1 MTSDKK
7 DLNVIATIQ
16 EILSGRNPEFDASNA
31 IKLVRHADNRK
42 TKVIMGKIYE
52 CSLLDLFRYER
63 GVLENYQREQK
74 KGTFDKTEFIV
85 VFLGEKGTNSRFA
98 AVYKIVGKQQSP
110 YRENEW
116 IFDFQEVEEFKPLSC
131 RIVIDWGKGTVS
143 WHQDYREKTKAV
155 IRVDDGF
162 EDSNGVPRFVSF
174 NDTLLSYRELRAI
187 FENND
192 ETWKSVLKSNNCIYM
207 ITDEKT
213 GKQYVGS
220 TYGQDGIWGRWM
232 YYFNTCGH
240 GGNKMLE
247 DVISQDPDYARH
259 FHWSILEILPND
271 ILEEDAINRENLYKR
286 KFMTREFGYNKN

>member
-116 IFDFQEVEEFKPLSC
+116 IFDFQEVEEFKLLSC

>member
-16 EILSGRNPEFDASNA
+16 EILSGRNSEFDASNA

-42 TKVIMGKIYE
+42 TKVIMGKNYE

-98 AVYKIVGKQQSP
+98 AVYRIVGKQQSP

-187 FENND
+187 FENDD

>member
-16 EILSGRNPEFDASNA
+16 DILSGRNDEFDASQA

-42 TKVIMGKIYE
+42 TKVIMGKHYE

-63 GVLENYQREQK
+63 CVLENYQREQK

-162 EDSNGVPRFVSF
+162 EDSNGVPRFESF
-174 NDTLLSYRELRAI
+174 KDTLLSYDELKAI
-187 FENND
+187 FENDD

-213 GKQYVGS
+213 EKQYVGS

-232 YYFNTCGH
+232 CYFNTCGH

-259 FHWSILEILPND
+259 FHWSILEILSSD
-271 ILEEDAINRENLYKR
+271 ILVEDAINRENLYKR

>member
-16 EILSGRNPEFDASNA
+16 EILSGRNSEFDASNA

-174 NDTLLSYRELRAI
+174 NDTLLSYKELREI

>member
-16 EILSGRNPEFDASNA
+16 EILSGRNSEFDASNA

-42 TKVIMGKIYE
+42 TKVIMGEHYE
-52 CSLLDLFRYER
+52 RSLLDLFRYQR
-63 GVLENYQREQK
+63 DALENYQREQK
-74 KGTFDKTEFIV
+74 KGTFDKTDFIV
-85 VFLGEKGTNSRFA
+85 VFLGDKGTSSRFI

-110 YRENEW
+110 HCVNEW
-116 IFDFQEVEEFKPLSC
+116 IFDFQEVEEFRPLSC

-143 WHQDYREKTKAV
+143 WHQDYRKNPKAV

-162 EDSNGVPRFVSF
+162 EDSNGVPCFVSLK
-174 NDTLLSYRELRAI
+174 DTLLSYDELKAI
-187 FENND
+187 FEND
-192 ETWKSVLKSNNCIYM
+192 DDTWKSVLKSNNCIYM